1 MEVFG
6 IIVSIVLGVVLY
18 YAYLGFMFPKTEESF
33 AKRYPKYYKYVTG
46 LTEKFGIPTF
56 EIRPLGPAFSWSS
69 YSETFPYYKRISL
82 EYKTGKLYL
91 NTSRSGP
98 FDNLYCD
105 YPVSENNLKK
115 AIEWYEPSLK
125 EGWIRRK

>member
-1 MEVFG
+1 ME
-6 IIVSIVLGVVLY
+6 IVSIISLIVLGITLY
-18 YAYLGFMFPKTEESF
+18 QAYLLFMFPKTEESF
-33 AKRYPKYYKYVTG
+33 AKRYPKYYKHVTD
-46 LTEKFGIPTF
+46 LSEKFGIPTF
-56 EIRPLGPAFSWSS
+56 EIGPLGPAFSWSS
-69 YSETFPYYKRISL
+69 YSKTFPYYKRISL

-91 NTSRSGP
+91 DTSRSGP
-98 FDNLYCD
+98 FNSLYYD